1 MLERADPLSGHLE
14 RGPMSTSTAAQTGC
28 SPTSSPAPEAPPRV
42 SWIAVCVV
50 IGSFAACGTDN
61 LGPAEEPVAAVTIS
75 PARATMAPGGSVQL
89 TAVAKSASGTTL
101 PGRAVTWSTADTAVA
116 KVSATGLVTG
126 VALGSTAITATSEQR
141 SGTANITVNLS
152 SLPVRGLY
160 VQFERRGW
168 PAEYSPGQV
177 IQNFD
182 QFDAI
187 VGSTVAAEVGLQLD
201 TMRRMGVN
209 AITYELRSAD
219 PEYIPGGEGFPT
231 CNLQPVLGL
240 RWPEPTSTELQNL
253 LALFDLAHAKGM
265 RILLRLT
272 NTHMEEQPPT
282 NSATWLGAIL
292 GAVKLHPALE
302 LVLFEGNTHFVDT
315 NGDGTADACGTPAEP
330 PLWLG
335 PTSVPAQ
342 YVQWAIGYARSLSVP
357 ARKLSAEA
365 IVGDF
370 FVESE
375 APAGPEATD
384 GHLWKPIAVLKGIL
398 DNLGIP
404 DAERTYALSFYE
416 HRKCTTAQSL
426 PCVDADPASWAE
438 QTLQGVLA
446 TIGSGSG
453 ARVVAPEMGLLPPV
467 EPTWSTDQALES
479 LIQLFTQYGVD
490 GGAFWRWTSF
500 TNPEDADPSLAQPV
514 KRRGVAF
521 TYNAVKDVLMRH
533 YTAP

>member
-1 MLERADPLSGHLE
+1 
-14 RGPMSTSTAAQTGC
+14 MSALAAPQTGC
-28 SPTSSPAPEAPPRV
+28 SPTSSPAPDPATWV
-42 SWIAVCVV
+42 FWIAVCIA
-50 IGSFAACGTDN
+50 IGSSVGCGTDK
-61 LGPAEEPVAAVTIS
+61 LGPA
-75 PARATMAPGGSVQL
+75 
-89 TAVAKSASGTTL
+89 
-101 PGRAVTWSTADTAVA
+101 
-116 KVSATGLVTG
+116 
-126 VALGSTAITATSEQR
+126 
-141 SGTANITVNLS
+141 NLS

-182 QFDAI
+182 QFDAV
-187 VGSTVAAEVGLQLD
+187 VGSTVAAEVALQLD
-201 TMRRMGVN
+201 TMREIGVN
-209 AITYELRSAD
+209 TITYELRTAD
-219 PEYIPGGEGFPT
+219 PVYIPGGEAFPT
-231 CNLQPVLGL
+231 CNIQPVLGL
-240 RWPEPTSTELQNL
+240 QWPEPTSTELKNL
-253 LALFDLAHAKGM
+253 VALFDLAHAKGM

-426 PCVDADPASWAE
+426 PCVDADPGPWAE

>member
-1 MLERADPLSGHLE
+1 
-14 RGPMSTSTAAQTGC
+14 MSTSTSVQTAC
-28 SPTSSPAPEAPPRV
+28 PLASSKARDTPRWV
-42 SWIAVCVV
+42 AWIAVC
-50 IGSFAACGTDN
+50 ILISGFARCGTDK
-61 LGPAEEPVAAVTIS
+61 LGPAEEPVGSVTVS
-75 PARATMAPGGSVQL
+75 PGTATVAPGGSMQL
-89 TAVAKSASGTTL
+89 TAVARSASGTTL
-101 PGRAVTWSTADTAVA
+101 PGRAFTWSTGDTAVA
-116 KVSATGLVTG
+116 KVSASGLVTG
-126 VALGSTAITATSEQR
+126 VALGSTTITATSEQHG
-141 SGTANITVNLS
+141 GTADIIVNLS

-182 QFDAI
+182 QFDAV
-187 VGSTVAAEVGLQLD
+187 VGSTVAAEVALQLD

-240 RWPEPTSTELQNL
+240 RWPQPTSTELQNL
-253 LALFDLAHAKGM
+253 VGLFDLAHAKGM

-292 GAVKLHPALE
+292 GAVRAHPALE
-302 LVLFEGNTHFVDT
+302 LVAFEGNTHFVDT
-315 NGDGTADACGTPAEP
+315 NGDGIPDACGTPAEP

-335 PTSVPAQ
+335 PTSAPAK
-342 YVQWAIGYARSLSVP
+342 YVQWAIGYARSLGIP
-357 ARKLSAEA
+357 TRKLSAEA
-365 IVGDF
+365 IVGDY

-375 APAGPEATD
+375 SPAGPDATD

-404 DAERTYALSFYE
+404 DANRTYAISIYE
-416 HRKCTTAQSL
+416 HRKCSTAQSL
-426 PCVDADPASWAE
+426 PCVDADPGPWAE

-446 TIGSGSG
+446 TTGRGSG
-453 ARVVAPEMGLLPPV
+453 ARVVAPEMGLLPPM
-467 EPTWSTDQALES
+467 EPTWSTDQAFES
-479 LIQLFTQYGVD
+479 LIQLFRTYEVD

-500 TNPEDADPSLAQPV
+500 NNDEDADPSLAEPV

-521 TYNAVKDVLMRH
+521 TYNPVKDVLVRE

>member
-1 MLERADPLSGHLE
+1 
-14 RGPMSTSTAAQTGC
+14 MSALAAPQTGC
-28 SPTSSPAPEAPPRV
+28 SPTSSPAPDAATWV
-42 SWIAVCVV
+42 FWIAVSIA
-50 IGSFAACGTDN
+50 IGSSVGCGTDK
-61 LGPAEEPVAAVTIS
+61 LGPA
-75 PARATMAPGGSVQL
+75 
-89 TAVAKSASGTTL
+89 
-101 PGRAVTWSTADTAVA
+101 
-116 KVSATGLVTG
+116 
-126 VALGSTAITATSEQR
+126 
-141 SGTANITVNLS
+141 NLS

-182 QFDAI
+182 QFDAV
-187 VGSTVAAEVGLQLD
+187 VGSTVAAEVALQLD
-201 TMRRMGVN
+201 TMREIGVN
-209 AITYELRSAD
+209 TITYELRTAD
-219 PEYIPGGEGFPT
+219 PVYIPGGEAFPT
-231 CNLQPVLGL
+231 CNIQPVLGL
-240 RWPEPTSTELQNL
+240 QWPEPTSTELKNL
-253 LALFDLAHAKGM
+253 VALFDLAHAEGM

-384 GHLWKPIAVLKGIL
+384 GHLWKPIAVLQGIL

-426 PCVDADPASWAE
+426 PCVDADPGPWAE

-500 TNPEDADPSLAQPV
+500 NNAEDADPSLAQPV